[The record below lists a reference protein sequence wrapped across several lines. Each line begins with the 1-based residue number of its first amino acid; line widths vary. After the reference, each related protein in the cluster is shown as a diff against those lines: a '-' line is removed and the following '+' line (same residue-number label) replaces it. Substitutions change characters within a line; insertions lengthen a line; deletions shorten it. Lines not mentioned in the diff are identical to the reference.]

1 MGNIGRPLQK
11 FLKAQMKVM
20 TRIEMAQGSGVSYTE
35 ICALI
40 AGAKPN
46 PRVETVVKLA
56 NFFKKPVDEIL
67 NRKRKCTNTSISS
80 GYINPEEVNHN
91 IKQFLVQFMQEK
103 ELRASELS
111 TGLGHSI
118 MAVSDFISGK
128 KESIGSTILANLADK
143 YGISL
148 HGIMGGALLT
158 QEITEEKE
166 ASLLS
171 QRHEQ
176 KLTTIDITE
185 GNIPSNS
192 EVQISKDIHGATS
205 HHQHTR
211 PTVVERIL
219 AEGKKKSGQKESAV
233 ARVIAER
240 QTDEET
246 SRSSS
251 MASRVMDKRTKDSTS
266 KNRNL

>member
-11 FLKAQMKVM
+11 FLKTQMKVM
-20 TRIEMAQGSGVSYTE
+20 TRMDMAQGSGVSYTE

-80 GYINPEEVNHN
+80 GYINPEKVNHH
-91 IKQFLVQFMQEK
+91 IKQFLLQFMQEK

-111 TGLGHSI
+111 TSLGHSI

-143 YGISL
+143 YGLSL
-148 HGIMGGALLT
+148 HSIMGGALLT
-158 QEITEEKE
+158 QEIIEEKD
-166 ASLLS
+166 ALLS
-171 QRHEQ
+171 QEHE
-176 KLTTIDITE
+176 KKPATISITE
-185 GNIPSNS
+185 GNILSH
-192 EVQISKDIHGATS
+192 SKLQTTSQGIHGATPP
-205 HHQHTR
+205 Q
-211 PTVVERIL
+211 TVVERIL
-219 AEGKKKSGQKESAV
+219 AEGKKNLGQKESAV
-233 ARVIAER
+233 ARVMAER

-251 MASRVMDKRTKDSTS
+251 MASRVMDKRTKDTNS

>member
-1 MGNIGRPLQK
+1 MGNTGRPLQK
-11 FLKAQMKVM
+11 FLKTQMKVM
-20 TRIEMAQGSGVSYTE
+20 TRMDMAQGSGVSYTE
-35 ICALI
+35 VCALI

-56 NFFKKPVDEIL
+56 NFFKKSVDEIL

-80 GYINPEEVNHN
+80 GYINPEEVNRN
-91 IKQFLVQFMQEK
+91 IKQFLLQFMQEK

-118 MAVSDFISGK
+118 MAISDFISGK
-128 KESIGSTILANLADK
+128 KESLGSTILVNLADK

-148 HGIMGGALLT
+148 HGIMGGELLT
-158 QEITEEKE
+158 QEITEEKD

-171 QRHEQ
+171 QEHEQ
-176 KLTTIDITE
+176 KPITE
-185 GNIPSNS
+185 GNVHFNP
-192 EVQISKDIHGATS
+192 EVQTTKNIHGAIS

-211 PTVVERIL
+211 QTVVERIL
-219 AEGKKKSGQKESAV
+219 AEGKKGQKESAV
-233 ARVIAER
+233 ARVMAER

-251 MASRVMDKRTKDSTS
+251 MTSRVMDKRTKDSTS

>member
-1 MGNIGRPLQK
+1 MGNTGRPLQK
-11 FLKAQMKVM
+11 FLKTQMKVM
-20 TRIEMAQGSGVSYTE
+20 TRMDMAQGSGVSYTE
-35 ICALI
+35 VCALI

-56 NFFKKPVDEIL
+56 NFFKKSVDEIL

-80 GYINPEEVNHN
+80 GYINPEEVNRN
-91 IKQFLVQFMQEK
+91 IKQFLLQFMQEK

-111 TGLGHSI
+111 TCLGHSI
-118 MAVSDFISGK
+118 MAISDFISGK
-128 KESIGSTILANLADK
+128 KESLGSTILVNLADK

-158 QEITEEKE
+158 QEIAEEKD
-166 ASLLS
+166 ALLS
-171 QRHEQ
+171 QEHEQ
-176 KLTTIDITE
+176 KPAIISITE
-185 GNIPSNS
+185 GNVFSHS
-192 EVQISKDIHGATS
+192 EAKTTSQDIHGATPP
-205 HHQHTR
+205 Q
-211 PTVVERIL
+211 TVVERIL
-219 AEGKKKSGQKESAV
+219 AEGKKKLGQKESAV
-233 ARVIAER
+233 ARVMAER

-251 MASRVMDKRTKDSTS
+251 MTSRVMDKRTKDSTS

>member
-1 MGNIGRPLQK
+1 MGNIGRPIQK
-11 FLKAQMKVM
+11 FLKTQMKVM
-20 TRIEMAQGSGVSYTE
+20 TRMDMAQGSGVSYTE
-35 ICALI
+35 VCALI

-56 NFFKKPVDEIL
+56 NFFGKSVDEIL

-80 GYINPEEVNHN
+80 GYINPEEVNRN
-91 IKQFLVQFMQEK
+91 IKQFLLQFMQEK

-118 MAVSDFISGK
+118 MAISDFISGK
-128 KESIGSTILANLADK
+128 KESLGSTILANLADK

-171 QRHEQ
+171 QGHEQ
-176 KLTTIDITE
+176 KHAIISITE
-185 GNIPSNS
+185 GNVFSHS
-192 EVQISKDIHGATS
+192 EAQTTSQDIHGATTPP
-205 HHQHTR
+205 Q
-211 PTVVERIL
+211 TVVERIL
-219 AEGKKKSGQKESAV
+219 AEGKKKLGQKESAV
-233 ARVIAER
+233 ARVMAER

-251 MASRVMDKRTKDSTS
+251 MTSRVIDKRTKDSTS

>member
-11 FLKAQMKVM
+11 FLKTQMKVM
-20 TRIEMAQGSGVSYTE
+20 TRMDMAQGSGVSYTE
-35 ICALI
+35 VCALI

-80 GYINPEEVNHN
+80 GYINPEKVNHH
-91 IKQFLVQFMQEK
+91 IKQFLLQFMQEK

-111 TGLGHSI
+111 TGVGHSI
-118 MAVSDFISGK
+118 MAISDFISGK
-128 KESIGSTILANLADK
+128 KESIGSTILVNLADK
-143 YGISL
+143 YGLSL
-148 HGIMGGALLT
+148 HSILSGALLT
-158 QEITEEKE
+158 QEITENKDT
-166 ASLLS
+166 SLLS
-171 QRHEQ
+171 QEHEQ
-176 KLTTIDITE
+176 KLATISITE
-185 GNIPSNS
+185 GNVFSHS
-192 EVQISKDIHGATS
+192 EAQTTSQDIHGATPP
-205 HHQHTR
+205 QTL
-211 PTVVERIL
+211 VERIL
-219 AEGKKKSGQKESAV
+219 AEGKKKLGQKESAV
-233 ARVIAER
+233 ARVMSER

-251 MASRVMDKRTKDSTS
+251 IASRVMDKRTKDSTS

>member
-11 FLKAQMKVM
+11 FLKTQMKAM
-20 TRIEMAQGSGVSYTE
+20 TRMDMAQGSGVSYTE

-80 GYINPEEVNHN
+80 GYIDPEKVNHH
-91 IKQFLVQFMQEK
+91 IKQFLLQFMQEK
-103 ELRASELS
+103 EVRASELS

-118 MAVSDFISGK
+118 MAISDFISGK

-143 YGISL
+143 YGLSL
-148 HGIMGGALLT
+148 HGIMGGELLT
-158 QEITEEKE
+158 QEITEEKD

-171 QRHEQ
+171 QEHEQ
-176 KLTTIDITE
+176 KPITE
-185 GNIPSNS
+185 GNVHFNP
-192 EVQISKDIHGATS
+192 EVQTTKNIHGAIS

-211 PTVVERIL
+211 QTVVERIL
-219 AEGKKKSGQKESAV
+219 AEGKKGQKESAV
-233 ARVIAER
+233 ARVMAER

-251 MASRVMDKRTKDSTS
+251 MTSRVMDKRTKDSTS

>member
-11 FLKAQMKVM
+11 FLKTQMKVM
-20 TRIEMAQGSGVSYTE
+20 TRMDMAQGSGVSYTE

-80 GYINPEEVNHN
+80 GYINPETVNHH
-91 IKQFLVQFMQEK
+91 IKQFLLQFIQEK

-143 YGISL
+143 YGLSFHSILS
-148 HGIMGGALLT
+148 GALLT
-158 QEITEEKE
+158 QEITENKDT
-166 ASLLS
+166 SLLS
-171 QRHEQ
+171 QKHGQ
-176 KLTTIDITE
+176 KHDTISITE
-185 GNIPSNS
+185 GNVFSHS
-192 EVQISKDIHGATS
+192 ETTSQDIHGAIPP
-205 HHQHTR
+205 Q
-211 PTVVERIL
+211 TVVERIL
-219 AEGKKKSGQKESAV
+219 AEGKNNLGQKESAV
-233 ARVIAER
+233 ARVMFER
-240 QTDEET
+240 QTDEAI

-251 MASRVMDKRTKDSTS
+251 MASRVMDKRTKDTNS

>member
-1 MGNIGRPLQK
+1 MGNIGRALQK

-67 NRKRKCTNTSISS
+67 NRKRKCANTSISS

-91 IKQFLVQFMQEK
+91 IKQFLVQFMQKK

-118 MAVSDFISGK
+118 MALSDFISGK

-143 YGISL
+143 YGLSL
-148 HGIMGGALLT
+148 HGIMNGELLT
-158 QEITEEKE
+158 QEIAEEKD
-166 ASLLS
+166 ALLS
-171 QRHEQ
+171 QEHEQ
-176 KLTTIDITE
+176 KLATISITE
-185 GNIPSNS
+185 GNVFSHS
-192 EVQISKDIHGATS
+192 EAQTTRQDIHGATPP
-205 HHQHTR
+205 Q
-211 PTVVERIL
+211 TVVERIL
-219 AEGKKKSGQKESAV
+219 AEGKKKSEQKESAV
-233 ARVIAER
+233 ARVMAER

>member
-1 MGNIGRPLQK
+1 MD
-11 FLKAQMKVM
+11 
-20 TRIEMAQGSGVSYTE
+20 MAQGSGVSYTE

-46 PRVETVVKLA
+46 PRVETLVKLA
-56 NFFKKPVDEIL
+56 NFFKKPIDEIL
-67 NRKRKCTNTSISS
+67 NRKRKCTNTSLSS
-80 GYINPEEVNHN
+80 GYINPEEVNHC

-103 ELRASELS
+103 EVRASELS

-118 MAVSDFISGK
+118 MAISDFISGK

-143 YGISL
+143 YGLSL
-148 HGIMGGALLT
+148 HGIMRGALLT

-171 QRHEQ
+171 QEHEQ
-176 KLTTIDITE
+176 KPATISITE
-185 GNIPSNS
+185 GNVFSHS
-192 EVQISKDIHGATS
+192 EAQTTSQDIHGTTS
-205 HHQHTR
+205 SQ
-211 PTVVERIL
+211 TVVERIL
-219 AEGKKKSGQKESAV
+219 AEGKKNLGQKKSAV
-233 ARVIAER
+233 ERVMAER
-240 QTDEET
+240 QTDEEP

-251 MASRVMDKRTKDSTS
+251 MASRVMDKRTNDTTS

>member
-1 MGNIGRPLQK
+1 MGNIGRQLQK
-11 FLKAQMKVM
+11 FLKTQMKVM
-20 TRIEMAQGSGVSYTE
+20 TRMEMAQGSGVSYTE
-35 ICALI
+35 VCALI

-56 NFFKKPVDEIL
+56 NFFEKSVDEIL

-80 GYINPEEVNHN
+80 GYIDPEKVNHH
-91 IKQFLVQFMQEK
+91 IKQFLLQFMQEK

-128 KESIGSTILANLADK
+128 KESIGSTILVNLADK
-143 YGISL
+143 YGLSL
-148 HGIMGGALLT
+148 HGIMNGELLT
-158 QEITEEKE
+158 QEIAEEKD
-166 ASLLS
+166 ALLS
-171 QRHEQ
+171 QEHEQ
-176 KLTTIDITE
+176 KPDTISITE
-185 GNIPSNS
+185 GNVFSHS
-192 EVQISKDIHGATS
+192 EAQTTSQDIHGATPP
-205 HHQHTR
+205 Q
-211 PTVVERIL
+211 TVVERIL
-219 AEGKKKSGQKESAV
+219 AEGKKKLGQKESAV
-233 ARVIAER
+233 ARVMAER

>member
-1 MGNIGRPLQK
+1 MGNTGRPLQK
-11 FLKAQMKVM
+11 FLKTQMKVM
-20 TRIEMAQGSGVSYTE
+20 TRMDMAQGSGVSYTE
-35 ICALI
+35 VCALI

-80 GYINPEEVNHN
+80 GYINPEKVNHN
-91 IKQFLVQFMQEK
+91 IKQFLLQFMQEK

-111 TGLGHSI
+111 TSLGHSI
-118 MAVSDFISGK
+118 MAISDFISGK
-128 KESIGSTILANLADK
+128 KESLGSTILVNLADK

-148 HGIMGGALLT
+148 HGIMGGELLT
-158 QEITEEKE
+158 QEIAEEKD
-166 ASLLS
+166 ALLS
-171 QRHEQ
+171 QEHEQ
-176 KLTTIDITE
+176 KPAIISITE
-185 GNIPSNS
+185 GNVFSHS
-192 EVQISKDIHGATS
+192 EAQTTSQDIHGATPP
-205 HHQHTR
+205 Q
-211 PTVVERIL
+211 TVVERIL
-219 AEGKKKSGQKESAV
+219 AEGKKKLGQKGSAV
-233 ARVIAER
+233 ARVMAER

-251 MASRVMDKRTKDSTS
+251 MTSRVMDKRTKDSTS

>member
-11 FLKAQMKVM
+11 FLKTQMKVM
-20 TRIEMAQGSGVSYTE
+20 TRMDMAQGSGVSYTE

-46 PRVETVVKLA
+46 PRVETLVKLA
-56 NFFKKPVDEIL
+56 NFFEKSVDEIL
-67 NRKRKCTNTSISS
+67 NRKRKCTNTSLSS
-80 GYINPEEVNHN
+80 GYINPEEVNHC

-103 ELRASELS
+103 EVRASELS
-111 TGLGHSI
+111 TNLGHSI
-118 MAVSDFISGK
+118 MAISDFISGK

-143 YGISL
+143 YGLSL

-158 QEITEEKE
+158 QEIAEEKD
-166 ASLLS
+166 ALLS
-171 QRHEQ
+171 QEHEQ
-176 KLTTIDITE
+176 KPAIISITE
-185 GNIPSNS
+185 GNVFSHS
-192 EVQISKDIHGATS
+192 EAKTTSQDIHGATPP
-205 HHQHTR
+205 Q
-211 PTVVERIL
+211 TVVERIL
-219 AEGKKKSGQKESAV
+219 AEGKKKLGQKESAV
-233 ARVIAER
+233 ARVMAER

-251 MASRVMDKRTKDSTS
+251 MTSRVMDKRTKDSTS

>member
-11 FLKAQMKVM
+11 FLKTQMKVM
-20 TRIEMAQGSGVSYTE
+20 TRMDMAQGSGVSYTE

-46 PRVETVVKLA
+46 PRVETVVKIA
-56 NFFKKPVDEIL
+56 NFFKKLVDEIL

-80 GYINPEEVNHN
+80 GYINPETVNHH
-91 IKQFLVQFMQEK
+91 IKQFLLQFMQEK

-111 TGLGHSI
+111 IGLGHSI

-143 YGISL
+143 YGLSL
-148 HGIMGGALLT
+148 HSILSGALLT
-158 QEITEEKE
+158 QEITENKDT
-166 ASLLS
+166 SLLS
-171 QRHEQ
+171 QEHEQ
-176 KLTTIDITE
+176 KHDAIKGNVFSHSETT
-185 GNIPSNS
+185 S
-192 EVQISKDIHGATS
+192 QDIHGAIPP
-205 HHQHTR
+205 Q
-211 PTVVERIL
+211 TVVERIL
-219 AEGKKKSGQKESAV
+219 AERKNNLGQKESAV
-233 ARVIAER
+233 ARVMFER
-240 QTDEET
+240 QTDEAI

-251 MASRVMDKRTKDSTS
+251 MASRVMDKRTKDTNS

>member
-1 MGNIGRPLQK
+1 MGNTGRPLQK
-11 FLKAQMKVM
+11 FLKTQMNVM
-20 TRIEMAQGSGVSYTE
+20 TRMDMAQGSRVSYTE
-35 ICALI
+35 VCALI

-80 GYINPEEVNHN
+80 GYINPEEVNNN
-91 IKQFLVQFMQEK
+91 IKQFLLQFMQEK

-118 MAVSDFISGK
+118 MAISDFISGK
-128 KESIGSTILANLADK
+128 KESLGSTILVNLADK

-148 HGIMGGALLT
+148 HGIMCGALLT
-158 QEITEEKE
+158 QEITEEKD
-166 ASLLS
+166 ALLS
-171 QRHEQ
+171 QKHEQ
-176 KLTTIDITE
+176 KPDTISITE
-185 GNIPSNS
+185 DNVTSSLEVRTSKNIY
-192 EVQISKDIHGATS
+192 GATS

-211 PTVVERIL
+211 PTVIERIL
-219 AEGKKKSGQKESAV
+219 AEGKKKSEQKESAV
-233 ARVIAER
+233 ARVMAER

-251 MASRVMDKRTKDSTS
+251 MTSRVMDKRTKDSTS
-266 KNRNL
+266 SKNRNL

>member
-11 FLKAQMKVM
+11 FLKTQMKVM
-20 TRIEMAQGSGVSYTE
+20 TRMDMAQGSGVSYTE

-46 PRVETVVKLA
+46 PRVETLVKLA
-56 NFFKKPVDEIL
+56 NFFEKPVDEIL

-80 GYINPEEVNHN
+80 GYINPEKVNHN
-91 IKQFLVQFMQEK
+91 IKLFLVQFMLEK

-111 TGLGHSI
+111 TSLGHSI
-118 MAVSDFISGK
+118 MAISDFISGK

-158 QEITEEKE
+158 QEITEEKD

-171 QRHEQ
+171 QGHEQ
-176 KLTTIDITE
+176 NLATIGITE
-185 GNIPSNS
+185 GNVTSSP
-192 EVQISKDIHGATS
+192 EVQTSKNIHGATS

-211 PTVVERIL
+211 QTVVERIL
-219 AEGKKKSGQKESAV
+219 AEGKKGQKESAV
-233 ARVIAER
+233 ARVMAER

-251 MASRVMDKRTKDSTS
+251 MTSRVMDKRTKDTTS